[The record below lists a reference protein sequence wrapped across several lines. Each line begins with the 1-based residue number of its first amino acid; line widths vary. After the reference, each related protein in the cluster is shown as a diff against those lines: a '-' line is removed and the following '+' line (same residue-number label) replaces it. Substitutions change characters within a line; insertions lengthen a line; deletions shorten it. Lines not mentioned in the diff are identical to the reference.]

1 MLCQNH
7 IDVTEGV
14 RSCARCGVSYCGD
27 CLVTI
32 GGQLYCAVCKNEKVM
47 DVQSGTDAS
56 TLQLATI
63 GRRAGAIII
72 DNMVVGI
79 PAWILLV
86 VLMVALM
93 PMMKGGGEMALGFLF
108 IAVGLL
114 VFVAFVAYEA
124 LMISRNGQT
133 LGKMALRIRV
143 VRPDGSPISAG
154 QAWGRASIR
163 VVLIHVLMLLNY
175 IPAFVTKEKTCLHDM
190 VAKTRVVQAD

>member
-1 MLCQNH
+1 MVCQNH

-14 RSCARCGVSYCGD
+14 RRCARCGGTFCGD

-32 GGQLYCAVCKNEKVM
+32 GGQPYCAVCKNEKVM

-79 PAWILLV
+79 PAWILFFV
-86 VLMVALM
+86 FAVALT
-93 PMMKGGGEMALGFLF
+93 PMMKGGGEAAFGFLF
-108 IAVGLL
+108 VGVILL
-114 VFVAFVAYEA
+114 VFVGFVSYEA
-124 LMISRNGQT
+124 LMLTRNGQT
-133 LGKMALRIRV
+133 LGKMALHIRV
-143 VRPDGSPISAG
+143 VRPDGSAISAG
-154 QAWGRASIR
+154 QAWGRALMR
-163 VVLIHVLMLLNY
+163 VVLIHVLALLNY
-175 IPAFVTKEKTCLHDM
+175 IPAFVTKDKTCLHDM